1 MKIWKVA
8 GVSVLALGLVLGLA
22 LPALAAPPDWAPP
35 QADHVLPK
43 LLRGEVIEV
52 EVIEVDEG
60 ETFFIIQSHG
70 QEVII
75 LVDGDTQYFKVSVPR
90 RVVPLAKHQ
99 LGLVEQVQENSG
111 LRQQAQARL
120 ELRLE
125 SQEGLGLGG
134 WLRPFGEEASFD
146 NIAVGSRVVVRT
158 VPGEDN
164 PLAKLVF
171 IVEPTGCG
179 HILGTITDISSG
191 DKTITVAPADGG
203 DDVVLSYGDRTHFI
217 LRGVP
222 GLEGGELVRV
232 VYDEEK
238 MAKVVSMVVEDLD

>member
-1 MKIWKVA
+1 MRIWKVA
-8 GVSVLALGLVLGLA
+8 GVSVLVLGLVLGLA

-35 QADHVLPK
+35 KADHVLPK
-43 LLRGEVIEV
+43 LLRGEVIQ
-52 EVIEVDEG
+52 VDEG
-60 ETFFIIQSHG
+60 KTFFIIIQSHG
-70 QEVII
+70 QEVTIS
-75 LVDGDTQYFKVSVPR
+75 VDSDTQYFKVSVPR
-90 RVVPLAKHQ
+90 GVPALVKHQ

-111 LRQQAQARL
+111 LRQQIKARL

-125 SQEGLGLGG
+125 NQEGFGLGR

-146 NIAVGSRVVVRT
+146 NIAVGSGVVVRT
-158 VPGEDN
+158 VAGEDN

-171 IVEPTGCG
+171 IVELTGCG
-179 HILGTITDISSG
+179 HILGTIKDISSG

-217 LRGVP
+217 LRGAP

-238 MAKVVSMVVEDLD
+238 MAKLVSMVVEDLD

>member
-1 MKIWKVA
+1 MRTWKIA
-8 GVSVLALGLVLGLA
+8 GVSVLSLGLVLGLA

-35 QADHVLPK
+35 QAGHVSPK

-52 EVIEVDEG
+52 DEG
-60 ETFFIIQSHG
+60 KTFFIIQSRG
-70 QEVII
+70 QEVTIS
-75 LVDGDTQYFKVSVPR
+75 VDSDTQYFKVSVPR
-90 RVVPLAKHQ
+90 GVPALAKHQ

-125 SQEGLGLGG
+125 NQEGFGVGR

-158 VPGEDN
+158 APGNGN

-171 IVEPTGCG
+171 IIEPTGCG

-191 DKTITVAPADGG
+191 DKTIIIAPADGG

-217 LRGVP
+217 LRGAP